1 MSIWLVCSGEIVF
14 WELLTSGTSAMVF
27 FGHSLLRRSV
37 RWLCQKL
44 LLKPSTFALTEL
56 VWLQAYHAH
65 EIAVMYQPSVG
76 TFRFRVLIESLM
88 LKQLADYGKSEPA
101 R

>member
-1 MSIWLVCSGEIVF
+1 MGIADVWDERNG
-14 WELLTSGTSAMVF
+14 LLWAQPFEKVSQMVLSEDVAQ
-27 FGHSLLRRSV
+27 SLH
-37 RWLCQKL
+37 
-44 LLKPSTFALTEL
+44 FALTEL

-65 EIAVMYQPSVG
+65 EIAVMYQPSLG

-88 LKQLADYGKSEPA
+88 LKQLADYGKSETA

>member
-1 MSIWLVCSGEIVF
+1 M
-14 WELLTSGTSAMVF
+14 LTSGTSAMVC
-27 FGHSLLRRSV
+27 FGHSLLRRFV
-37 RWLCQKL
+37 RWFCQKL
-44 LLKPSTFALTEL
+44 LLKASTFALTEL

-65 EIAVMYQPSVG
+65 EIAVMYQPSLG

-88 LKQLADYGKSEPA
+88 LKQLADYGKSETA